1 MNGNLSSR
9 NANRSCVYPE
19 AHSEQHKQVFTH
31 FPVNFVN
38 ILSWRH
44 SQMQLYLR
52 PMLYSAT
59 DKKQAPK
66 EGSWE
71 AVPVQLQIEFHI
83 IQIRESST
91 CNRSKVSA
99 FLLECHLNWK
109 GTYNG
114 HHRMLVIRPLSLE
127 NEFSRAN
134 HSRFSYLVSYSYFE
148 RAGRD
153 S

>member
-1 MNGNLSSR
+1 MNGNLSAR

-19 AHSEQHKQVFTH
+19 AHSEQHKQVFTRECCQY
-31 FPVNFVN
+31 FVM
-38 ILSWRH
+38 RH

-71 AVPVQLQIEFHI
+71 AVPAQLQIEFHI

-114 HHRMLVIRPLSLE
+114 HHRMLVIRPLSFE